1 MTPRKFIP
9 ERIFTNKVALHFR
22 IYGGHYVVFYSPV
35 STDIT
40 EDLDKNG
47 SNESL
52 IVTMETQ
59 MVHEAV
65 RITVT

>member
-1 MTPRKFIP
+1 MAPRKFIL

-35 STDIT
+35 ATDIV

-47 SNESL
+47 SNEFV
-52 IVTMETQ
+52 IVTMGTQ
-59 MVHEAV
+59 MVYEAV
-65 RITVT
+65 RITMT